1 MVFELLLGDV
11 ESLLKDID
19 GKLSNIEKLLE
30 LHLTPPY
37 LKEYKELKLSKRKP
51 N

>member
-19 GKLSNIEKLLE
+19 GKLSNIEKLHE
-30 LHLTPPY
+30 FHLTPRD
-37 LKEYKELKLSKRKP
+37 LKEYKEWKLSKRKP